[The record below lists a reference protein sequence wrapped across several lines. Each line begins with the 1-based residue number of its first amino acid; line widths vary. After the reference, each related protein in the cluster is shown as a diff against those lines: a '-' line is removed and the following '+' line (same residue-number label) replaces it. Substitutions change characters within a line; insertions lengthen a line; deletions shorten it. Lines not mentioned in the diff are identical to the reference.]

1 MKYKKTMKKRVF
13 RLTESQIDRLSKR
26 LLKESYLG
34 IIMPEDTMCE
44 IICKLKLAK
53 YGSKGDV
60 VKMIQHLLY
69 ANQFN
74 VKYSGG
80 GMKGDWCYKDWR
92 RCDGLFKNH
101 TEDAVRDFQ
110 DYAGI
115 KVDGIVGYNTWKAMC
130 EKLTFTDSLPK
141 DKFCQ
146 DCPCDDYQEDWDKDI
161 DVYDPINVTD
171 DMSCE
176 EIKYCMEKY
185 LFLSPVPD
193 YSGFM
198 ECVYNNAM
206 KNKPKQDECGDCPKT
221 IDCMPGPGKDM
232 GRCNSNYIK
241 KCIADGCTKVTY

>member
-1 MKYKKTMKKRVF
+1 MKKRVF

-101 TEDAVRDFQ
+101 TEDAVKDFQ

-130 EKLTFTDSLPK
+130 DKLTFTDSLPK
-141 DKFCQ
+141 DKFCL
-146 DCPCDDYQEDWDKDI
+146 DCPCDDFNDNFNDI
-161 DVYDPINVTD
+161 DTYNPIEVIDELGCDTLKK
-171 DMSCE
+171 CVKE
-176 EIKYCMEKY
+176 YILK
-185 LFLSPVPD
+185 PAPD
-193 YSGFM
+193 YVGF
-198 ECVYNNAM
+198 ESCIGGKKIVNERNW
-206 KNKPKQDECGDCPKT
+206 NCELCKQTFPTGYVNRMTSVNPSINSYENYLHYLGGYCIRECGFKE
-221 IDCMPGPGKDM
+221 
-232 GRCNSNYIK
+232 
-241 KCIADGCTKVTY
+241 AV